1 MLEESLIKEK
11 SPVNNRLVQN
21 AWDAMGGQALRP
33 RRVNIKVLKHFF
45 SLINCMCAFEIFG
58 EL

>member
-21 AWDAMGGQALRP
+21 AWDAMGGQALSTP
-33 RRVNIKVLKHFF
+33 
-45 SLINCMCAFEIFG
+45 
-58 EL
+58 